1 MALLLVGHQRL
12 STVPSTSIDGVQ
24 HRAVCST
31 DHLLSIPQF
40 KRVRGLAW
48 PILGGWGPSDPG
60 SNPGGPTSISLRRS
74 HQLDLAAMQQ

>member
-1 MALLLVGHQRL
+1 MALLLLGHQRL
-12 STVPSTSIDGVQ
+12 SVVSSTGIDGIQ

-31 DHLLSIPQF
+31 DHLLSISL

-60 SNPGGPTSISLRRS
+60 SNPGGPTSILLRRS
-74 HQLDLAAMQQ
+74 HRLDLVTMRQ